1 MVPSMNCNWLACH
14 LHYIH
19 NITYNTGASLSARTV
34 RMRNAAM
41 EPRWTGTW
49 GPDAR
54 VWRWQVWPHDP
65 QRGPLTGAEH
75 SPACSRDGTFGGRK
89 EARGVRGVVMR
100 EGNPRPSA
108 SRYQWK
114 RPEASSAKW
123 GGTKGVSLSMEKA
136 RGLLGA
142 MGRHEG
148 RRVEAGA
155 VPRHE
160 DVLHPGPLSWGDE

>member
-1 MVPSMNCNWLACH
+1 MVPSMNWLACH

-34 RMRNAAM
+34 RM
-41 EPRWTGTW
+41 EPRRRDRMPALGVL
-49 GPDAR
+49 PR
-54 VWRWQVWPHDP
+54 WPHDTAGATDRSRAQP
-65 QRGPLTGAEH
+65 RLLARWHIRRTRRARGPRR
-75 SPACSRDGTFGGRK
+75 PRRRD
-89 EARGVRGVVMR
+89 ERGQSKAI
-100 EGNPRPSA
+100 SA
-108 SRYQWK
+108 TNQWK

-136 RGLLGA
+136 RGFLST

-148 RRVEAGA
+148 RRVEACA